1 MGELFD
7 SQAVIDD
14 VAAALAGA
22 EPFAAVP
29 LLVGQVPFL
38 APEAA
43 VDLLRRIV
51 VRVHPGTWGF
61 TDEVMK
67 GWPAIA
73 LAFVLEQIRALPA
86 GPLRIE
92 ALCGVPS
99 SLTLSEKREVL
110 DRILARALS
119 RLHHA
124 HPLISN
130 CELMSVFVRMLPEEW
145 QEEWIRVWA
154 LDDDGVPGVSLEY
167 NARRDIDRLSESALR
182 DMWSRIDHTSEPDEV
197 PDDYFWFASKLPA
210 DLRMTAL
217 ERIRA
222 CRDQDNRL
230 HFLMTF
236 DEELTCEERR
246 ELVEVVPNEYI
257 RSEPWAQTGH
267 LGIVEDHLPNV
278 ANDLH
283 HKWLDAVLS
292 FDSDRQR
299 QLGLMSLLPV
309 LTGPR
314 LKEAKQALVS
324 AVIAKR
330 GFVTCDCRWDLIADE
345 RFAPI
350 IYRLGD
356 EEFLWGAEQAIPYIV
371 EHRDEAL
378 VERCL
383 IPLLASLPSLS
394 DNACLEAV
402 LAMTPWLAR
411 VTDGSFPL
419 ALASLAIPG
428 TLAVR
433 GNPDYWK

>member
-7 SQAVIDD
+7 SQAVIDA
-14 VAAALAGA
+14 VALVGA

-67 GWPAIA
+67 GWPAKSV
-73 LAFVLEQIRALPA
+73 AFVLEQIRALPA

-92 ALCGVPS
+92 ALCGVVS
-99 SLTLSEKREVL
+99 SLTVSEKREVL
-110 DRILARALS
+110 DGILARALS

-130 CELMSVFVRMLPEEW
+130 CELVSVFVRTLPEEW

-154 LDDDGVPGVSLEY
+154 LDDDGVLDVGLEY
-167 NARRDIDRLSESALR
+167 TARRDIDCLSESALR
-182 DMWSRIDHTSEPDEV
+182 DMWSRIDHESEPPDEV
-197 PDDYFWFASKLPA
+197 PDDYLWLASKLPA

-222 CRDQDNRL
+222 CTDQDSRL
-230 HFLMTF
+230 LYLLSF

-246 ELVEVVPNEYI
+246 ELVEVVPNEYT

-267 LGIVEDHLPNV
+267 LQIVKDHLPKV
-278 ANDLH
+278 ANELH

-345 RFAPI
+345 LFAPLI
-350 IYRLGD
+350 HRFGD
-356 EEFLWGAEQAIPYIV
+356 EEYRGGTEQAIPYIV

-402 LAMTPWLAR
+402 LAMTPWLAK

-419 ALASLAIPG
+419 ALASLAIPDA
-428 TLAVR
+428 LAAV
-433 GNPDYWK
+433 GNPAYWR